1 MKPKPL
7 VSLNHLTVPVV
18 VDIRYTFKKT
28 TKNHSFQAEVSKL
41 LDLVANSLYSEREIF
56 LRELISNSADACEK
70 LRYQSLSKKNILGDD
85 VDLKINVRVSK
96 KKKYIEI
103 QDNGIGMTEQELI
116 DNLGTIARSGTSKFM
131 EAMKNK
137 KETDVSAIGQFGVGF
152 YSSYMVADN
161 VEVISKGAEAED
173 SYLWK
178 SNGKENYSIEKI
190 DNTKRGTAIK
200 LLIKKDADEFL
211 DSFRL
216 RSIITKYSN
225 YIPFPIILDDL
236 DNSKEKEEKINEGDP
251 LWLKEKKD
259 IKEEDYKQFYN
270 NISFNFDEPIK
281 TIHYNAEGVI
291 NYKALLYLPT
301 NQPMDLFNSERK
313 NKIKLYVQKV
323 FITDECDEIMP
334 NWLRFVPGVVD
345 SQDISLNIS
354 REMLQNNPVIE
365 KIKKGITNKV
375 LNEISALAKKDNIKF
390 LDFWT
395 NFGAVIKEGLYEFND
410 HHEKILTL
418 LRFENSMNKEFMS
431 LDKYVESMV
440 KDQKEIYYF
449 ANTDK
454 DHIQN
459 SPQLE
464 AFTDKKVPVLFM
476 TDAVDEFWLQ
486 NIGKYKDYDFKSI
499 SKGKVDLSKVGENK
513 ETKKD
518 SDKKI
523 NNNIN
528 NLAVLLKEELKES
541 ISDVI
546 ISNRLTKSPVLL
558 VAEESGMDINMEKLM
573 KMHNQKTPDSKKILE
588 INAEHPMIVKISENL
603 SSFDHKKISQVILD
617 QANILDGNV
626 LSNPTGYMESL
637 TELFIK

>member
-1 MKPKPL
+1 M
-7 VSLNHLTVPVV
+7 T
-18 VDIRYTFKKT
+18 KKT
-28 TKNHSFQAEVSKL
+28 SKNHSFQAEVSKL

-85 VDLKINVRVSK
+85 KDLKINVRVSK
-96 KKKYIEI
+96 KKKFIEI
-103 QDNGIGMTEQELI
+103 QDNGIGMSEQELI

-152 YSSYMVADN
+152 YSSYMIAN
-161 VEVISKGAEAED
+161 TVEVISKGAEEKD

-190 DNTKRGTAIK
+190 EDENRGTKIK
-200 LLIKKDADEFL
+200 LLIKEDADEFL

-251 LWLKEKKD
+251 LWLKDKKD
-259 IKEEDYKQFYN
+259 IKDEDYKQFYN
-270 NISFNFDEPIK
+270 NISFNFDQPLK

-323 FITDECDEIMP
+323 FISDECDEIMP

-375 LNEISALAKKDNIKF
+375 LNEIGALAKKDNDKF
-390 LDFWT
+390 LDFWK

-418 LRFENSMNKEFMS
+418 LRFENSMNQNFIS
-431 LDKYVESMV
+431 LDNYVESIV
-440 KDQKEIYYF
+440 TDQKEIYYF

-454 DHIQN
+454 DHIKN

-486 NIGKYKDYDFKSI
+486 NIGKYKEYEFKSI
-499 SKGKVDLSKVGENK
+499 SKGKVDLSEVGN
-513 ETKKD
+513 KKD
-518 SDKKI
+518 NKDKSNKKI
-523 NNNIN
+523 DNKIN
-528 NLAVLLKEELKES
+528 ELVALLKNELKDT

-588 INAEHPMIVKISENL
+588 INADHPMIIKISQNL
-603 SSFDHKKISQVILD
+603 SNFDHKKTSQVILD
-617 QANILDGNV
+617 QANILDGNI

>member
-1 MKPKPL
+1 MA
-7 VSLNHLTVPVV
+7 
-18 VDIRYTFKKT
+18 
-28 TKNHSFQAEVSKL
+28 KNHSFQAEVSKL

-85 VDLKINVRVSK
+85 KDLKINVRVSK
-96 KKKYIEI
+96 KKKFIEI
-103 QDNGIGMTEQELI
+103 QDNGIGMSEQELI

-152 YSSYMVADN
+152 YSSYMIADT
-161 VEVISKGAEAED
+161 VEVISKGAEEKD

-190 DNTKRGTAIK
+190 ENENRGTTIK

-251 LWLKEKKD
+251 LWLKDKKD
-259 IKEEDYKQFYN
+259 VKDEDYKQFYN
-270 NISFNFDEPIK
+270 NISFNFDQPLK

-291 NYKALLYLPT
+291 NYKALLYIPT

-323 FITDECDEIMP
+323 FISDECDEIMP

-375 LNEISALAKKDNIKF
+375 LNEIGTLAKKDNDKF
-390 LDFWT
+390 LDFWK

-410 HHEKILTL
+410 HHEKILEL
-418 LRFENSMNKEFMS
+418 LRFENSINSEFIS
-431 LDKYVESMV
+431 LDKYVENMV
-440 KDQKEIYYF
+440 KDQKDIYYF

-454 DHIQN
+454 DHIKN

-464 AFTDKKVPVLFM
+464 VFTDKKVPVLFM
-476 TDAVDEFWLQ
+476 IDAVDEFWLQ
-486 NIGKYKDYDFKSI
+486 NIGKYKDYEFKSI
-499 SKGKVDLSKVGENK
+499 SKGKVDLTKVGE
-513 ETKKD
+513 KKD
-518 SDKKI
+518 NDKESDKKI
-523 NNNIN
+523 DSKIN
-528 NLAVLLKEELKES
+528 DLSILLKEELKDK

-546 ISNRLTKSPVLL
+546 ISSRLTKSPVLL

-588 INAEHPMIVKISENL
+588 INAKHPMIVKISQNL
-603 SSFDHKKISQVILD
+603 SNFDHKKISQIILD

-626 LSNPTGYMESL
+626 LSNPSNYMESL

>member
-1 MKPKPL
+1 MLKSFQMTDK
-7 VSLNHLTVPVV
+7 SSQ
-18 VDIRYTFKKT
+18 
-28 TKNHSFQAEVSKL
+28 NHSFQAEVSKL

-85 VDLKINVRVSK
+85 TELKIHIRVSK
-96 KKKYIEI
+96 KKKIIEI
-103 QDNGIGMTEQELI
+103 QDNGIGMSNEELI

-131 EAMKNK
+131 EAMKDK
-137 KETDVSAIGQFGVGF
+137 KDSNVSAIGQFGVGF
-152 YSSYMVADN
+152 YSSYMVSDI
-161 VEVISKGAEAED
+161 VEVSSKSAED
-173 SYLWK
+173 DKSYLWK
-178 SNGKENYSIEKI
+178 SNGKENYTIEEIK
-190 DNTKRGTAIK
+190 NKKRGTIIK
-200 LLIKKDADEFL
+200 LSIKKDAEEFL
-211 DSFRL
+211 DAFRL

-225 YIPFPIILDDL
+225 YIPFPILLDDL
-236 DNSKEKEEKINEGDP
+236 DNAKEKEEKINEGDP
-251 LWLKEKKD
+251 LWLKDKKD

-270 NISFNFDEPIK
+270 NISFNFDEPLK

-301 NQPMDLFNSERK
+301 NQPMDLFNSEKK

-323 FITDECDEIMP
+323 FISDECDEIMP
-334 NWLRFVPGVVD
+334 NWLRFIPGVVD

-354 REMLQNNPVIE
+354 REMLQNNPIIE
-365 KIKKGITNKV
+365 KIKKGISNKV
-375 LNEISALAKKDNIKF
+375 LNEINTIAKKDNAKF
-390 LDFWT
+390 LDFWK

-410 HHEKILTL
+410 HHDKILNL
-418 LRFENSMNKEFMS
+418 LRFENSLNKESIS
-431 LDKYVESMV
+431 LDSYVEKMA

-454 DHIQN
+454 EHIKN

-464 AFTDKKVPVLFM
+464 VFLDKKIPVLFM

-486 NIGKYKDYDFKSI
+486 NIGKYKELEFKSI
-499 SKGKVDLSKVGENK
+499 TKGKVDLSKVGEKQSK
-513 ETKKD
+513 EKKEN
-518 SDKKI
+518 KKI
-523 NNNIN
+523 DNKIN
-528 NLAVLLKEELKES
+528 ELAALLKNELKDK
-541 ISDVI
+541 ISDVTV
-546 ISNRLTKSPVLL
+546 SDRLTKSPVLL

-588 INAEHPMIVKISENL
+588 INAEHPMIIKISDNL
-603 SSFDHKKISQVILD
+603 NVFDHKKISQIILD

-626 LSNPTGYMESL
+626 LSNPSGYMESL

>member
-1 MKPKPL
+1 M
-7 VSLNHLTVPVV
+7 TE
-18 VDIRYTFKKT
+18 KT
-28 TKNHSFQAEVSKL
+28 AKNHSFQAEVSKL

-190 DNTKRGTAIK
+190 DNKKRGTTIK

-270 NISFNFDEPIK
+270 NISFNFDEPLK

-375 LNEISALAKKDNIKF
+375 LNEISTLAKKDNNKF
-390 LDFWT
+390 LDFWK

-513 ETKKD
+513 ESKKD

>member
-1 MKPKPL
+1 M
-7 VSLNHLTVPVV
+7 TE
-18 VDIRYTFKKT
+18 KT
-28 TKNHSFQAEVSKL
+28 AKNHSFQAEVSKL

-190 DNTKRGTAIK
+190 DNKKRGTTIK

-270 NISFNFDEPIK
+270 NISFNFDEPLK

-375 LNEISALAKKDNIKF
+375 LNEISTLAKKDNNKF
-390 LDFWT
+390 LDFWK

-499 SKGKVDLSKVGENK
+499 SKGKVDLSKLGKNK

>member
-1 MKPKPL
+1 M
-7 VSLNHLTVPVV
+7 TE
-18 VDIRYTFKKT
+18 KT
-28 TKNHSFQAEVSKL
+28 AKNHSFQAEVSKL

-270 NISFNFDEPIK
+270 NISFNFDEPLK

-375 LNEISALAKKDNIKF
+375 LNEISTFAKKDNNKF
-390 LDFWT
+390 LDFWK

-518 SDKKI
+518 NDKKI
-523 NNNIN
+523 SNNIN
-528 NLAVLLKEELKES
+528 NLAVLLKKELKES

>member
-1 MKPKPL
+1 MLK
-7 VSLNHLTVPVV
+7 SFQMT
-18 VDIRYTFKKT
+18 DKT
-28 TKNHSFQAEVSKL
+28 TKNHNFQAEVSKL

-85 VDLKINVRVSK
+85 KELRINIRVSK

-103 QDNGIGMTEQELI
+103 QDNGIGMSNQELI

-137 KETDVSAIGQFGVGF
+137 KDSNVSAIGQFGVGF
-152 YSSYMVADN
+152 YSSYMVSDT
-161 VEVISKGAEAED
+161 VEVTSKSAED
-173 SYLWK
+173 KKSYLWK
-178 SNGKENYSIEKI
+178 SNGKENYTIEEIENK
-190 DNTKRGTAIK
+190 KRGTIIK
-200 LLIKKDADEFL
+200 LDIKKDAAEFL
-211 DSFRL
+211 DAFRL

-225 YIPFPIILDDL
+225 YIPFPILLDDL
-236 DNSKEKEEKINEGDP
+236 DNDKEKEEKINEGDP
-251 LWLKEKKD
+251 LWLKDKKD

-270 NISFNFDEPIK
+270 NISFNFDEPLK

-301 NQPMDLFNSERK
+301 NQPMDLFNSEKK
-313 NKIKLYVQKV
+313 NKIKLYVQKI

-334 NWLRFVPGVVD
+334 NWLRFIPGVVD

-354 REMLQNNPVIE
+354 REMLQNNPIIE
-365 KIKKGITNKV
+365 KIKRGITNKV
-375 LNEISALAKKDNIKF
+375 LNEINSIAKKDDAKF
-390 LDFWT
+390 LDFWK

-410 HHEKILTL
+410 HHEKILNL
-418 LRFENSMNKEFMS
+418 IRFENSLNSDSIS
-431 LDKYVESMV
+431 LDSYVEKMAR
-440 KDQKEIYYF
+440 DQKEIYYF

-454 DHIQN
+454 EYIKN

-464 AFTDKKVPVLFM
+464 SFFDKKIPVLFM

-486 NIGKYKDYDFKSI
+486 NIGKYKEFEFKSI
-499 SKGKVDLSKVGENK
+499 TKGKVDLSKVGEKQNK
-513 ETKKD
+513 EKSKD
-518 SDKKI
+518 SKKI
-523 NNNIN
+523 DNKIN
-528 NLAVLLKEELKES
+528 NLAALLKNELKDK

-546 ISNRLTKSPVLL
+546 VSDRLTKSPVLL

-588 INAEHPMIVKISENL
+588 INADHPMIIKMSDNL
-603 SSFDHKKISQVILD
+603 NEYDHKKISQIILD

-626 LSNPTGYMESL
+626 LSNPSGYMESL

>member
-1 MKPKPL
+1 MLK
-7 VSLNHLTVPVV
+7 SFQMT
-18 VDIRYTFKKT
+18 DKT

-85 VDLKINVRVSK
+85 KELRINIRVSK

-103 QDNGIGMTEQELI
+103 QDNGIGMSNQELI

-131 EAMKNK
+131 EAMKDK
-137 KETDVSAIGQFGVGF
+137 KDSNVSAIGQFGVGF
-152 YSSYMVADN
+152 YSSYMVSDT
-161 VEVISKGAEAED
+161 VEVTSKSAED
-173 SYLWK
+173 KKSYLWK
-178 SNGKENYSIEKI
+178 SNGKENYTIEEIENK
-190 DNTKRGTAIK
+190 KRGTIIK
-200 LLIKKDADEFL
+200 LNIKKDAEEFL
-211 DSFRL
+211 DAFRL

-225 YIPFPIILDDL
+225 YIPFPILLDDL
-236 DNSKEKEEKINEGDP
+236 DNTKEKEEKINEGDP
-251 LWLKEKKD
+251 LWLKDKKD

-270 NISFNFDEPIK
+270 NISFNFDEPLK

-301 NQPMDLFNSERK
+301 NQPMDLFNSEKK

-334 NWLRFVPGVVD
+334 NWLRFIPGVVD

-354 REMLQNNPVIE
+354 REMLQNNPIIE

-375 LNEISALAKKDNIKF
+375 LNEINSIAKKDDTKF
-390 LDFWT
+390 LDFWK

-410 HHEKILTL
+410 HHEKILNL
-418 LRFENSMNKEFMS
+418 LRFENSLNSDSIS
-431 LDKYVESMV
+431 LDSYVEKMAL
-440 KDQKEIYYF
+440 DQKEIYYF

-454 DHIQN
+454 EYIKN

-464 AFTDKKVPVLFM
+464 SFLDKKIPVLFM

-486 NIGKYKDYDFKSI
+486 NIGKYKEFEFKSI
-499 SKGKVDLSKVGENK
+499 TKGKVDLSKVGEKQSK
-513 ETKKD
+513 EKSKD
-518 SDKKI
+518 NKKI
-523 NNNIN
+523 DNKIN
-528 NLAVLLKEELKES
+528 DLTALLKNELKDK

-546 ISNRLTKSPVLL
+546 VSDRLTKSPVLL

-588 INAEHPMIVKISENL
+588 INADHPMIVKMSNNL
-603 SSFDHKKISQVILD
+603 NEFDHKKISQIILD

-626 LSNPTGYMESL
+626 LSNPSGYMESL